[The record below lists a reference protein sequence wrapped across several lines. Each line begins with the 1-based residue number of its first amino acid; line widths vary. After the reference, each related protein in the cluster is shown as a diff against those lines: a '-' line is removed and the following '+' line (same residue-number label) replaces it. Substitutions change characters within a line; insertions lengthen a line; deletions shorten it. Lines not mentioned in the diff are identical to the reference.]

1 MQGDPPQSPEQPCL
15 LATSC
20 TCNGLAAACAFGRL
34 ASASPSEGASPDGAG
49 ALTHE
54 AALVEHIPPPRDEPV
69 AVVTL
74 DAIPVGEFCE
84 TVEPPPLWLTVVVME
99 VDHE

>member
-15 LATSC
+15 LGPICAC
-20 TCNGLAAACAFGRL
+20 KGLAAACVFGRV
-34 ASASPSEGASPDGAG
+34 ASVSSLEGASPDGAG
-49 ALTHE
+49 ALRHE
-54 AALVEHIPPPRDEPV
+54 GALVEHLPPPHDEPV

-74 DAIPVGEFCE
+74 DAIPAGEFCE
-84 TVEPPPLWLTVVVME
+84 TVEPPPLLLTVVAME